1 MLQRCVHAFARGA
14 LPFRPVKSPLC
25 SGLAGCCLC
34 CARASAAR
42 SRLRRSCTLAPCAP
56 PRRCELEEFRVDAAH
71 IEILASSIGPFGSQ
85 LFTLCARTSTRGSH
99 GRGTHAR
106 LPKPNGRHA
115 CSSWSARRDVPP
127 QTATT
132 PAGSRVIPSRTHGG
146 QLGAVSAS
154 ALSNSSLQPRLPCRS
169 LREAV
174 SKEPQDDRKFDD
186 RSARCKRACGNKWV
200 PKGEDGDKGSESRQ

>member
-1 MLQRCVHAFARGA
+1 MR
-14 LPFRPVKSPLC
+14 S
-25 SGLAGCCLC
+25 
-34 CARASAAR
+34 SAT
-42 SRLRRSCTLAPCAP
+42 LR
-56 PRRCELEEFRVDAAH
+56 ELEEFRVDAAH
-71 IEILASSIGPFGSQ
+71 IEILASSKGPFGSQ

-115 CSSWSARRDVPP
+115 CSSWSARRDVHT

-154 ALSNSSLQPRLPCRS
+154 ALSNSSPQPRLPCRS
-169 LREAV
+169 LRA
-174 SKEPQDDRKFDD
+174 SARNEPPNHRKFDD

>member
-1 MLQRCVHAFARGA
+1 MAVLIQVKLHNEAAEMLQRCVHAFARGA
-14 LPFRPVKSPLC
+14 LPFRPVKSLLC

-42 SRLRRSCTLAPCAP
+42 SRLPRSGCTRSMRSSATL
-56 PRRCELEEFRVDAAH
+56 RELEEFRVDAVH
-71 IEILASSIGPFGSQ
+71 IEILASSKGPFGSQ

-115 CSSWSARRDVPP
+115 CSSWSARRDVHT

-154 ALSNSSLQPRLPCRS
+154 ALSNSSPQPRLPCRS
-169 LREAV
+169 LRA
-174 SKEPQDDRKFDD
+174 
-186 RSARCKRACGNKWV
+186 SARKRA
-200 PKGEDGDKGSESRQ
+200 SESSKIR